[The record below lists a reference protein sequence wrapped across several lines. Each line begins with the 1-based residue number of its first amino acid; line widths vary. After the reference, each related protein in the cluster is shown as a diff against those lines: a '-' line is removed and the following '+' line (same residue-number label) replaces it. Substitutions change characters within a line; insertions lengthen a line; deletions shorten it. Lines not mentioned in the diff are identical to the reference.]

1 MRAAAGDWYA
11 ARMSGEVDTL
21 PDYLRPGL
29 DIVFVGINPGLTSA
43 KAGHYFFN
51 PRNRFWP
58 AFNAAG
64 LTPEPLGP
72 ESDARA
78 LDYGIGFTDVVKR
91 PTRQMSELRA
101 ADYRDGAPLLRDKLL
116 ACGPLVVCFNGLTGY
131 KHYARYTGGPAEV
144 GVGLQQASIGT
155 SRIYVLPSTSPAN
168 AAVSL
173 DRIVEAMREVKALAA
188 SERAGQGAP

>member
-1 MRAAAGDWYA
+1 
-11 ARMSGEVDTL
+11 MSGEVDTL

-51 PRNRFWP
+51 PRNRFWA

-64 LTPEPLGP
+64 LAPESLGP
-72 ESDARA
+72 ETDARA

-101 ADYRDGAPLLRDKLL
+101 ADYRQGAPLLREKLR

-131 KHYARYTGGPAEV
+131 KHYARYTGGPADAAA
-144 GVGLQQASIGT
+144 GLQPIRIGT
-155 SRIYVLPSTSPAN
+155 SRVYVLPSTSPAN

-173 DRIVEAMREVKALAA
+173 DRIVEAMREVKALTA
-188 SERAGQGAP
+188 SERAAREQAAP